1 MSKRKRVGWDGRS
14 RITTKKYKENYDRI
28 FKNKKGSVLN
38 TEKSFVSKDYSEEEE
53 KELEKLEERN
63 GF

>member
-38 TEKSFVSKDYSEEEE
+38 INQSFVSKDYSEEEE

>member
-1 MSKRKRVGWDGRS
+1 MSKRKRAGWDGRS

-28 FKNKKGSVLN
+28 FKSKKGSVLN
-38 TEKSFVSKDYSEEEE
+38 TEKSFVSKDYSEEEK
-53 KELEKLEERN
+53 KELQKLEDRN